1 MLIENSLFVNENSAS
16 EIIWN
21 PDMNRAEAKQKMADY
36 MKYVRAQVCAKSK
49 KVDLPNTLEGALSDQ
64 NGINFLKDGCKVSL
78 RAVNEKGKLPFTVQ
92 EQSIFIS
99 GQTGMVIKFVSKEED
114 NMRLVDKKDGYFG
127 LKFDQNDNLITGIY
141 FNVGQDLLI
150 EYPEHL
156 NKLFSERFAVLMKS
170 LLGRSSK
177 SGDDMIQDEV
187 TMTTIHNDVNFETK
201 PLIIYSKTR

>member
-1 MLIENSLFVNENSAS
+1 
-16 EIIWN
+16 
-21 PDMNRAEAKQKMADY
+21 
-36 MKYVRAQVCAKSK
+36 
-49 KVDLPNTLEGALSDQ
+49 
-64 NGINFLKDGCKVSL
+64 
-78 RAVNEKGKLPFTVQ
+78 
-92 EQSIFIS
+92 
-99 GQTGMVIKFVSKEED
+99 
-114 NMRLVDKKDGYFG
+114 MRLVDKKDGYFG